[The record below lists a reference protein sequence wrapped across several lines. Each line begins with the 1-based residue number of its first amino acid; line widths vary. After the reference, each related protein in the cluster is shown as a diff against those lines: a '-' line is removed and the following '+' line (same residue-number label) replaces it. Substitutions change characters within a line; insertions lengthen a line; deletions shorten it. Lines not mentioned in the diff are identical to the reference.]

1 MLSRFLSKSPFMGF
15 FVLRDFNKSTGFID
29 VYGRACGS
37 FFLCFRKAKRT

>member
-29 VYGRACGS
+29 VYGRA
-37 FFLCFRKAKRT
+37 